1 MASNIFTCC
10 FHEIRFAPPLVTSSH
25 KMAISSMKL
34 GLYSTLLQ
42 ISREFYDKGSDKIG
56 IR

>member
-1 MASNIFTCC
+1 MASNIFTSC